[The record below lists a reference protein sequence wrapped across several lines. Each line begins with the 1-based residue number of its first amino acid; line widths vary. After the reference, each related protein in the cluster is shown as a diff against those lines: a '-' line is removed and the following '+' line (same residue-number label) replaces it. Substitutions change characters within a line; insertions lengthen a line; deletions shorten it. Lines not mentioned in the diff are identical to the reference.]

1 MTAYTDTVGFNK
13 GSASSTAS
21 TNNRTYLQQ
30 VDLDFPAIVAARLA
44 AGLTALAAA
53 DSLAVLHIPAKTLIL
68 AVGIDITTAETTASA
83 TVDIGYTGGDVNAW
97 VAAQATTVIGSF
109 VGLGTLMTTAAATNY
124 HHTAD
129 TLDMLFLAG
138 IEDTSVMRVWA
149 VMVDCS

>member
-1 MTAYTDTVGFNK
+1 MVAYTDTVGFNK
-13 GSASSTAS
+13 GSAASTAS
-21 TNNRTYLQQ
+21 TNNRVYLQQ

-44 AGLTALAAA
+44 AGLTALAAN

-68 AVGIDITTAETTASA
+68 AVGIDVTTAETTAS
-83 TVDIGYTGGDVNAW
+83 TIDIGYTGGDVDAW
-97 VAAQATTVIGSF
+97 IDGFDPTSVGSA

-129 TLDMLFLAG
+129 TLDMLFLTALQ
-138 IEDTSVMRVWA
+138 DTSVMRVWA